1 MRPRL
6 NRLNKLLDTVT
17 MIVSY
22 APVVL
27 YVYVYVLK
35 SGVKCYKDCTVN
47 D

>member
-6 NRLNKLLDTVT
+6 NRINKLLDTVT

-35 SGVKCYKDCTVN
+35 STVKCYKDCAVN